1 MLPLSLRYVLS
12 LMLVALHY
20 FLAVII
26 TPIITTTITTT
37 NNSSSIKIDY
47 KDKAH
52 WMFRLQRTIIL
63 STHPFIRFPIFPFY
77 L

>member
-1 MLPLSLRYVLS
+1 MLPLSLRYTLS
-12 LMLVALHY
+12 LMLAALHY
-20 FLAVII
+20 FLTVTI
-26 TPIITTTITTT
+26 TSIITTTTN

-52 WMFRLQRTIIL
+52 WMFRLQRTVIL
-63 STHPFIRFPIFPFY
+63 STHPFVRFPILRFY